1 MKKSTQNLD
10 GFPVGVCIMGPISM
24 LFPNP
29 AVKILEER
37 LWQDARKRYLA
48 DHPSDL
54 KEDAETIM
62 RNVKTA
68 YEDGL
73 DARLKEANHK
83 VRAKW
88 GRFKHGMIEELR
100 TALATLLRMSDLEWY
115 SVELGQLPRPNVIA
129 APYQLLK
136 GMTTTL
142 LFRLLRKEI
151 DFEDLD
157 DETLK
162 ALATYAADL
171 RFQDVLEDARRH
183 YKPFEIGDQHMRF
196 EIVEIIK
203 RDNYFLGEEKHHSLI
218 DMVILSSAGESPS
231 NGHKNNQ
238 KFVVK
243 RWFDQDRKNRRNDRR
258 FSGDGWEIEFEE
270 LKSWATQP

>member
-1 MKKSTQNLD
+1 
-10 GFPVGVCIMGPISM
+10 MGPISM

-218 DMVILSSAGESPS
+218 DMVILSSTGESPS

-238 KFVVK
+238 KFAVK

-258 FSGDGWEIEFEE
+258 FSADGWEIEFEE